1 MALITSR
8 FGAIKCE
15 TLQSGIYVLEYESYI
30 HLEVAVDYSAME
42 FIQVLRRF
50 FAVCGKPALFL
61 SDNGTQLVEAER
73 ELREMFKGWQKKK
86 LKEFV
91 AERELIA
98 VHYTNSAS
106 LKWLR

>member
-1 MALITSR
+1 MYSVGRARRSVKHRRWLT
-8 FGAIKCE
+8 
-15 TLQSGIYVLEYESYI
+15 Y
-30 HLEVAVDYSAME
+30 YSAME

-73 ELREMFKGWQKKK
+73 ELREMIKGWQKKK